1 MNNTTNTTNNI
12 HPTTTTT
19 EETRRRSSRRRTVVA
34 GFIGLAVVAAATPAW
49 ASSEHDRHDRLPS
62 SAALQQALDDV
73 VAAGSP
79 GAIVLVRDGNHT
91 VRLASGQ
98 SNISPET
105 AMSPKLPT
113 RIGGVTKSY
122 VASVIL
128 QLATEGKLTVDDKLD
143 KWLPGVI
150 SNGSEI
156 TIRQL
161 MNHTSGIYNFSAD
174 PSVLAPYEQ
183 GDLTHIFD
191 PLDGVAIAAAHGPNF
206 APGSAFEYSN
216 TNYLLLAMIIEEVTG
231 NAFPSELNDRIFRP
245 LRLGDTS
252 YPTSSVIRGH
262 HVHGYL
268 FVGAPTPMDVTDFS
282 PTVMGASGAI
292 LSNADDVADFY
303 RAVLE
308 GRLFGAAELTA
319 MKTIDPVATGGIPDA
334 GILGGAWGLGLIR
347 DTFPCGDAWGHD
359 AENPGYMTATW
370 NSEDGDRQVVVLV
383 NSNFDH
389 DAPVSEAMRALLT
402 LGYCGTSQ

>member
-1 MNNTTNTTNNI
+1 MNNTTTTNNI
-12 HPTTTTT
+12 HPTITT
-19 EETRRRSSRRRTVVA
+19 EETRRRSSRRGKVVA
-34 GFIGLAVVAAATPAW
+34 GFIGLAVIAAATPAW
-49 ASSEHDRHDRLPS
+49 ASWDHHRHDRLPS
-62 SAALQQALDDV
+62 AAALQQALDDV

-79 GAIVLVRDGNHT
+79 GAVVLVRSGNHT

-98 SNISPET
+98 SNLSPST
-105 AMSPKLPT
+105 AMRPKLPT
-113 RIGGVTKSY
+113 RIGGLTKSY
-122 VASVIL
+122 TAAVIL
-128 QLATEGKLTVDDKLD
+128 QLATEGRLTVDDKVE

-161 MNHTSGIYNFSAD
+161 MNHTSGIFNYSLD
-174 PSVLAPYEQ
+174 PSVLAPYES

-191 PLDGVAIAAAHGPNF
+191 PLEGVAIAAAYGPQF
-206 APGSAFEYSN
+206 EPGSALDYSN

-231 NAFPSELNDRIFRP
+231 NAYPSELNDRIFRP
-245 LRLGDTS
+245 LRLHNTS
-252 YPTSSVIRGH
+252 YATSSEIRGH
-262 HVHGYL
+262 HIHGYL
-268 FVGAPTPMDVTDFS
+268 DVGAPALMDVTDFS
-282 PTVMGASGAI
+282 PTVFGAAGAI

-303 RAVLE
+303 RAVLR
-308 GRLFGAAELTA
+308 GRLFGDAELTA

-347 DTFPCGDAWGHD
+347 ETFPCGDAWGHD

-370 NSEDGDRQVVVLV
+370 NSEDGRRQVVVLV

-389 DAPVSEAMRALLT
+389 DAPVSQAMRTLLT
-402 LGYCGTSQ
+402 VAYCGTAQ